1 MTALPDLGLVAAS
14 TPTIA
19 AGTATAPVAESG
31 CGCGG
36 CGCGGGGGAATASE
50 LQLQAGDLDVRTI
63 PHAERHARIFEA
75 VAALQPGEAFVLA
88 NDHDPKPLRFQLE
101 AKEPGQID
109 WTYLAQGPELWR
121 VQVGRVA
128 GHCC

>member
-1 MTALPDLGLVAAS
+1 MTTLPDLGLVAAS
-14 TPTIA
+14 TPATGA
-19 AGTATAPVAESG
+19 APAPATPGESA

-36 CGCGGGGGAATASE
+36 GGCGGGGGAASAS
-50 LQLQAGDLDVRTI
+50 QLQAGDLDVRTI

-101 AKEPGQID
+101 AREPGQID
-109 WTYLAQGPELWR
+109 WTYLAEGPELWR

>member
-14 TPTIA
+14 TPASGA
-19 AGTATAPVAESG
+19 APTAVKAESG

-36 CGCGGGGGAATASE
+36 CGCGGGGAATES
-50 LQLQAGDLDVRTI
+50 QLQAGDLDVRTI

-101 AKEPGQID
+101 AREPGQID
-109 WTYLAQGPELWR
+109 WTYLAEGPELWR